1 MKRGTYLINI
11 ALLVLMMV
19 LGPGVAWAQEEITC
33 EADVV
38 VQAEDWLSK
47 IAQKFYNDPLAYPA
61 IAEATNAKA
70 KTDNSYATIQNPDL
84 IEVGWKLC
92 IPSQAE
98 AQALMG
104 QPAPAAAPVAAPAE
118 APAESAAVV
127 HVILM
132 QLNDIYEITP
142 VSG

>member
-1 MKRGTYLINI
+1 MRKGTYFINI
-11 ALLVLMMV
+11 ALLALMLA
-19 LGPGVAWAQEEITC
+19 LGPRVAWAQQEMAC
-33 EADVV
+33 ESDVV

-70 KTDNSYATIQNPDL
+70 KTDSSYATIQNPDL
-84 IEVGWKLC
+84 IEPGWKLC

-104 QPAPAAAPVAAPAE
+104 QPAP
-118 APAESAAVV
+118 
-127 HVILM
+127 
-132 QLNDIYEITP
+132 T
-142 VSG
+142 VSTIFMRLPR